1 LETER
6 YKIPVGGEMSYLGY
20 PDFFE
25 PYIKKVEQTRPARVE
40 KRKKGEEFPFMS
52 LQERQEMLKY
62 HPDYREEGRREIKIG
77 PSKGYRIA
85 HEFVDLLEARSR
97 VDPDKVDLS
106 RVDYETDVLVIG
118 GGGAAT
124 VAALIAEENGAQ
136 VLIATKLR
144 HGDANTMMAE
154 GGIQAATKREKDSP
168 YYHYL
173 DVLGGGHFKNDPDIV
188 AAFVKQAPDALQW
201 LESLGVMFSK
211 FPDGRLG
218 AMHGGGTCR
227 KRMHY
232 CADLSGLEIMRT
244 VRDEARNRA
253 NIKVLEFSP
262 AVELILDEHKQCAG
276 AVLYNMETEEYLVAR
291 AKAVILATGG
301 AGRLHVQG
309 FMTTN
314 HYGATADGIVL
325 GYRAGVPLSFLHTV
339 QYHPTGVVFPEQIEG
354 WLITERFRSEGSDIV
369 NAHGEKFVNER
380 EPRDVEAA
388 RFIKECLDGNGVPTP
403 TGKVG
408 VWLDSPMLD
417 ILHGEGRVRTAF
429 VGKWK
434 VYDRLGIDI
443 SKAPMLVYPTL
454 HYQNG
459 GLKDNA
465 ECETAVPGLYVA
477 GEVTGGLHGENRLM
491 GNSLMDIV
499 VFGRVAGKNAAIFAR
514 EKVKKG
520 KLTLKHVKRYHEE
533 LKEAGIT
540 TDRIAPMLLP
550 DYTTPEVKEKQLTV
564 SYLGTLR

>member
-1 LETER
+1 
-6 YKIPVGGEMSYLGY
+6 
-20 PDFFE
+20 
-25 PYIKKVEQTRPARVE
+25 
-40 KRKKGEEFPFMS
+40 
-52 LQERQEMLKY
+52 
-62 HPDYREEGRREIKIG
+62 
-77 PSKGYRIA
+77 
-85 HEFVDLLEARSR
+85 
-97 VDPDKVDLS
+97 
-106 RVDYETDVLVIG
+106 VDYETDVLVIG

-136 VLIATKLR
+136 VLMATKLR

-154 GGIQAATKREKDSP
+154 GGIQAAVKREKDSP

-211 FPDGRLG
+211 SPDGRLG
-218 AMHGGGTCR
+218 TMHGGGTCR

-232 CADLSGLEIMRT
+232 CADLSGMEIMRT
-244 VRDEARNRA
+244 VRDEARNRS

-262 AVELILDEHKQCAG
+262 AVELILNEHGQCAG

-354 WLITERFRSEGSDIV
+354 WLITERFRSEGSDILNV
-369 NAHGEKFVNER
+369 HGEKFVNER

-388 RFIKECLDGNGVPTP
+388 RFIKECLDGKGVPTP

-408 VWLDSPMLD
+408 IWLDSPMLD

-499 VFGRVAGKNAAIFAR
+499 VFGRIAGRNAAMFAR
-514 EKVKKG
+514 EKAKEG
-520 KLTLKHVKRYHEE
+520 KLTLKHVKEYHKE
-533 LKEAGIT
+533 LKEAGII
-540 TDRIAPMLLP
+540 TDRVAPMLLP

>member
-1 LETER
+1 M
-6 YKIPVGGEMSYLGY
+6 GYLGY

-25 PYIKKVEQTRPARVE
+25 PYLKKVEETRPARVQM
-40 KRKKGEEFPFMS
+40 RKKGEEFPFMT
-52 LQERQEMLKY
+52 LEERQEILKY
-62 HPDYREEGRREIKIG
+62 HPDYRDEGRGEIRVG

-85 HEFVDLLEARSR
+85 HEFVELLEARSR

-106 RVDYETDVLVIG
+106 KVDYETDVLVIG

-124 VAALIAEENGAQ
+124 IAALVAEESGAQ

-154 GGIQAATKREKDSP
+154 GGIQAATKAKKDSP

-173 DVLGGGHFKNDPDIV
+173 DVMGGGHFKNDPEIV
-188 AAFVKQAPDALQW
+188 SAFVKQAPDSLRW
-201 LESLGVMFSK
+201 LEGLGVMFSK
-211 FPDGRLG
+211 LPDGTLD

-232 CADLSGLEIMRT
+232 CADLSGMEIMRT
-244 VRDEARNRA
+244 VRDEARNRP

-262 AVELILDEHKQCAG
+262 AVELILNEDGRCSG
-276 AVLYNMETEEYLVAR
+276 AVFYNMETEEYFIAR
-291 AKAVILATGG
+291 ARAVILATGG
-301 AGRLHVQG
+301 SGRLHVQG

-314 HYGATADGIVL
+314 HYGATGDGIIM
-325 GYRAGVPLSFLHTV
+325 GYRAGVPLAFLHTV
-339 QYHPTGVVFPEQIEG
+339 QYHPTGVVSPEQIEG
-354 WLITERFRSEGSDIV
+354 WLITERFRAEGADVV
-369 NAHGEKFVNER
+369 NVNGEKFVNER
-380 EPRDVEAA
+380 EPRDVESA
-388 RFIKECLDGNGVPTP
+388 RFIKECLDGKGVPTP

-408 VWLDSPMLD
+408 VWLDSPVIDL
-417 ILHGEGRVRTAF
+417 LVGEGRVRTAF

-459 GLKDNA
+459 GLKNNV

-499 VFGRVAGKNAAIFAR
+499 VFGRIAGKNAAGFAR
-514 EKVKKG
+514 EKAKDG
-520 KLTLKHVKRYHEE
+520 KLTLDHVRRYHKE
-533 LKEAGIT
+533 LEEAGIV
-540 TDRIAPMLLP
+540 TDRVAPMLLP
-550 DYTTPEVKEKQLTV
+550 DYTTSEVKQRQLTV
-564 SYLGTLR
+564 SYLGTMR

>member
-1 LETER
+1 M
-6 YKIPVGGEMSYLGY
+6 GYLGY

-25 PYIKKVEQTRPARVE
+25 PYLKKVEETRPARVE
-40 KRKKGEEFPFMS
+40 MRKKGEEFPFMT
-52 LQERQEMLKY
+52 LEERQDILEY
-62 HPDYREEGRREIKIG
+62 HPDYRDEGRREIKVG

-106 RVDYETDVLVIG
+106 KVDYETDVLVIG

-124 VAALIAEENGAQ
+124 IAALVAEESGAQ

-154 GGIQAATKREKDSP
+154 GGIQAATKAKKDSP

-173 DVLGGGHFKNDPDIV
+173 DVMGGGHFKNDPEIV
-188 AAFVKQAPDALQW
+188 SAFVKQAPDSLRW
-201 LESLGVMFSK
+201 LEGLGVMFSK
-211 FPDGRLG
+211 LPDGTLD

-232 CADLSGLEIMRT
+232 CADLSGMEIMRT
-244 VRDEARNRA
+244 VRDEARNRP

-262 AVELILDEHKQCAG
+262 AVELILNEDGRCSG
-276 AVLYNMETEEYLVAR
+276 AVLYNMETEEYSIAR
-291 AKAVILATGG
+291 AGSVILATGG
-301 AGRLHVQG
+301 SGRLHVQG

-314 HYGATADGIVL
+314 HYGATGDGIII
-325 GYRAGVPLSFLHTV
+325 GYRAGVPLAFLHTV
-339 QYHPTGVVFPEQIEG
+339 QYHPTGVVSPEQIEG
-354 WLITERFRSEGSDIV
+354 WLITERFRAEGADVV
-369 NAHGEKFVNER
+369 NVHGEKFVNER
-380 EPRDVEAA
+380 EPRDVESA
-388 RFIKECLDGNGVPTP
+388 RFIKECLDDKGVPTP

-408 VWLDSPMLD
+408 VWLDSPVIDL
-417 ILHGEGRVRTAF
+417 LVGEGRVRTAF

-459 GLKDNA
+459 GLRNNV

-499 VFGRVAGKNAAIFAR
+499 VFGRIAGRNAARFAA
-514 EKVKKG
+514 EKAKDSR
-520 KLTLKHVKRYHEE
+520 LTLDHVRKYHRE
-533 LKEAGIT
+533 LEEAGIV
-540 TDRIAPMLLP
+540 TDRVAPMLLP
-550 DYTTPEVKEKQLTV
+550 DYTTPGVRERQLTAN
-564 SYLGTLR
+564 YLGTMR

>member
-1 LETER
+1 
-6 YKIPVGGEMSYLGY
+6 MSYLGY

-25 PYIKKVEQTRPARVE
+25 PYIKKVEGTRPARVE

-52 LQERQEMLKY
+52 LEQRQEILKY
-62 HPDYREEGRREIKIG
+62 HPDYREEGRREIKVG

-85 HEFVDLLEARSR
+85 HEFVDLLEAKSR
-97 VDPDKVDLS
+97 VDPDKIDLS

-136 VLIATKLR
+136 VLMATKLR

-154 GGIQAATKREKDSP
+154 GGIQAASKTGKDSP

-173 DVLGGGHFKNDPDIV
+173 DVIGGGHFKNDPDIV
-188 AAFVKQAPDALQW
+188 APFVKQAPDALQW
-201 LESLGVMFSK
+201 LEGLGVMFSK
-211 FPDGRLG
+211 SADGTLG
-218 AMHGGGTCR
+218 AMHGGGTSR

-232 CADLSGLEIMRT
+232 CADLSGMEIMRT
-244 VRDEARNRA
+244 VRDEARNRP

-262 AVELILDEHKQCAG
+262 AVELILNEYGQCAG
-276 AVLYNMETEEYLVAR
+276 AVLYNMETEEYSVAR

-314 HYGATADGIVL
+314 HYGATADGVVL

-354 WLITERFRSEGSDIV
+354 WLITERFRSEGSDII
-369 NAHGEKFVNER
+369 NANGEKFVNER

-408 VWLDSPMLD
+408 IWLDSPMLD

-465 ECETAVPGLYVA
+465 GCETVLPGLYVA

-499 VFGRVAGKNAAIFAR
+499 VFGRIAGRNAAIFAR
-514 EKVKKG
+514 EKAKDG
-520 KLTLKHVKRYHEE
+520 ELTLKHVKAYLKE
-533 LKEAGIT
+533 LKEAGIK
-540 TDRIAPMLLP
+540 TDRVAPMLLP
-550 DYTTPEVKEKQLTV
+550 DYTPAEVKEKQLTV
-564 SYLGTLR
+564 SYLGSLR

>member
-1 LETER
+1 
-6 YKIPVGGEMSYLGY
+6 MSYLGY

-25 PYIKKVEQTRPARVE
+25 PFIKKVEATRSARVE
-40 KRKKGEEFPFMS
+40 KRKVGEEFPLMS
-52 LQERQEMLKY
+52 LEGREEILKY
-62 HPDYREEGRREIKIG
+62 HPDYKAEGKRGIRVG
-77 PSKGYRIA
+77 PNKGYKVA
-85 HEFVDLLEARSR
+85 HEFVDILEARSR

-106 RVDYETDVLVIG
+106 KVDYETDVLVIG

-124 VAALIAEENGAQ
+124 VAALLAEENGAQ
-136 VLIATKLR
+136 VLMATKLR

-154 GGIQAATKREKDSP
+154 GGIQAAAKREKDSP

-173 DVLGGGHFKNDPDIV
+173 DVLGGGHFKNDPEIV
-188 AAFVKQAPDALQW
+188 AAFVKQAPGALRW

-211 FPDGRLG
+211 LPDGQLE
-218 AMHGGGTCR
+218 AVHGGGTCR
-227 KRMHY
+227 KRMHF
-232 CADLSGLEIMRT
+232 CADLSGMEIMRT
-244 VRDEARNRA
+244 VRDEARNKE

-262 AVELILDEHKQCAG
+262 AVELILNEYGQCAG
-276 AVLYNMETEEYLVAR
+276 ALLYNMETAEYFIVK

-325 GYRAGVPLSFLHTV
+325 GYRAGVPLAFMHTV

-354 WLITERFRSEGSDIV
+354 WLVTERFRSEGADILNV
-369 NAHGEKFVNER
+369 HGEKFVNER
-380 EPRDVEAA
+380 EPRDVESS
-388 RFIKECLDGNGVPTP
+388 RFIKECLDGNGVRTP

-408 VWLDSPMLD
+408 VWLDSPVID
-417 ILHGEGRVRTAF
+417 ILRGEGRVRTAF
-429 VGKWK
+429 IGKWK

-465 ECETAVPGLYVA
+465 ECETVVQGLYVA

-491 GNSLMDIV
+491 GNSLMDLV
-499 VFGRVAGKNAAIFAR
+499 VFGRVAGRNAAIFAK
-514 EKVKKG
+514 EKTKDG
-520 KLTLKHVKRYHEE
+520 ALTLDHVRRYHKELEE
-533 LKEAGIT
+533 TGIV
-540 TDRIAPMLLP
+540 TDSVAPMLLP
-550 DYTTPEVKEKQLTV
+550 DYTTPEVREKQLTA

>member
-1 LETER
+1 
-6 YKIPVGGEMSYLGY
+6 MSYLGY

-25 PYIKKVEQTRPARVE
+25 PYIKKVEGTRPARLE
-40 KRKKGEEFPFMS
+40 KRKKGEEFTFMS

-62 HPDYREEGRREIKIG
+62 HPDYKEEGRREIKVG

-97 VDPDKVDLS
+97 VDPDKIDLS
-106 RVDYETDVLVIG
+106 GVDWETDVLVIG

-124 VAALIAEENGAQ
+124 VAALIAGENGAR
-136 VLIATKLR
+136 VLMATKLR

-154 GGIQAATKREKDSP
+154 GGIQAASKIEKDSP

-173 DVLGGGHFKNDPDIV
+173 DVLGGGHFKNDPDVV

-211 FPDGRLG
+211 FPDGRLVT
-218 AMHGGGTCR
+218 MHGGGTCR

-232 CADLSGLEIMRT
+232 CADLSGMEIMRT
-244 VRDEARNRA
+244 VRDEARNRP
-253 NIKVLEFSP
+253 NITVLEFSP
-262 AVELILDEHKQCAG
+262 AVELILNEHGQCGG
-276 AVLYNMETEEYLVAR
+276 AVLYNMETEEYLVAT

-301 AGRLHVQG
+301 GGRLHVQG

-369 NAHGEKFVNER
+369 NANGEKFVNER
-380 EPRDVEAA
+380 EPRDVEAS

-417 ILHGEGRVRTAF
+417 ILHGEGRVSTAF

-499 VFGRVAGKNAAIFAR
+499 VFGRIAGRNAAMFAS
-514 EKVKKG
+514 EKARDG
-520 KLTLKHVKRYHEE
+520 ELTLEHVKAYLKEF
-533 LKEAGIT
+533 KEAGIK
-540 TDRIAPMLLP
+540 TDRVAPMLLP
-550 DYTTPEVKEKQLTV
+550 DYTPTEVKEKQLTV
-564 SYLGTLR
+564 SYLGSLR

>member
-1 LETER
+1 
-6 YKIPVGGEMSYLGY
+6 
-20 PDFFE
+20 
-25 PYIKKVEQTRPARVE
+25 VE
-40 KRKKGEEFPFMS
+40 KRKKGEEFQFMS
-52 LQERQEMLKY
+52 LQERQDMLKY
-62 HPDYREEGRREIKIG
+62 HPDYKEEGRREIRVG

-85 HEFVDLLEARSR
+85 HEFVDLLEAKSR

-136 VLIATKLR
+136 VLMATKLR
-144 HGDANTMMAE
+144 HGDSNTMMAE
-154 GGIQAATKREKDSP
+154 GGIQAASKTGKDSP

-173 DVLGGGHFKNDPDIV
+173 DVIGGGHFKNDPEIV
-188 AAFVKQAPDALQW
+188 AAFVKQAPDALRW
-201 LESLGVMFSK
+201 LEGLGVMFSK
-211 FPDGRLG
+211 SPDGRLG
-218 AMHGGGTCR
+218 AMHGGGTSR

-232 CADLSGLEIMRT
+232 CADLSGMEIMRT
-244 VRDEARNRA
+244 VRDEARNKK

-262 AVELILDEHKQCAG
+262 AVELILNEHGQCAG

-291 AKAVILATGG
+291 AKSVILATGG
-301 AGRLHVQG
+301 SGRLHVQG

-314 HYGATADGIVL
+314 HYGATADGVVL

-369 NAHGEKFVNER
+369 NVHGEKFVNER
-380 EPRDVEAA
+380 EPRDVESS

-434 VYDRLGIDI
+434 VYDRLGIDV

-465 ECETAVPGLYVA
+465 ECETVVPGLYVA

-499 VFGRVAGKNAAIFAR
+499 VFGRIAGRNAALFAR
-514 EKVKKG
+514 EKAKDG
-520 KLTLKHVKRYHEE
+520 ELTLKHVKAYLKE
-533 LKEAGIT
+533 LKEAGIV
-540 TDRIAPMLLP
+540 TDRVAPMLLP

-564 SYLGTLR
+564 SYLGSLR

>member
-1 LETER
+1 
-6 YKIPVGGEMSYLGY
+6 MSYLGY

-25 PYIKKVEQTRPARVE
+25 PYIRKVEQTRPARLE

-52 LQERQEMLKY
+52 LQERQQMLKY
-62 HPDYREEGRREIKIG
+62 HPDYKEEGRREIKIG
-77 PSKGYRIA
+77 SSKGYRIA
-85 HEFVDLLEARSR
+85 YEFVDLLEARSR
-97 VDPDKVDLS
+97 VDPDEVDLS
-106 RVDYETDVLVIG
+106 RIDYETDVLVIG

-124 VAALIAEENGAQ
+124 VAALLAQENGAR
-136 VLIATKLR
+136 VLMATKLR

-154 GGIQAATKREKDSP
+154 GGIQAASKREKDSP

-173 DVLGGGHFKNDPDIV
+173 DVIGGGHFKNDPDIV
-188 AAFVKQAPDALQW
+188 ATFVKQAPDALQW

-211 FPDGRLG
+211 YPDGRLVT
-218 AMHGGGTCR
+218 MHGGGTCR

-232 CADLSGLEIMRT
+232 CADLSGMEIMRT
-244 VRDEARNRA
+244 VRDEARNRPD
-253 NIKVLEFSP
+253 IKVLEFSP
-262 AVELILDEHKQCAG
+262 AVELILNEYGQCAG
-276 AVLYNMETEEYLVAR
+276 AVLYNMETEEYSVAR

-314 HYGATADGIVL
+314 HYGATADGVVL

-354 WLITERFRSEGSDIV
+354 WLITERFRSEGSDVLNV
-369 NAHGEKFVNER
+369 NGEKFVNER
-380 EPRDVEAA
+380 EPRDVESA

-408 VWLDSPMLD
+408 IWLDSPMLD

-443 SKAPMLVYPTL
+443 SRAPMLVSPTL

-465 ECETAVPGLYVA
+465 ECETVVPGLYVA

-499 VFGRVAGKNAAIFAR
+499 VFGRIAGKNAAIFAR
-514 EKVKKG
+514 EKAKDG
-520 KLTLKHVKRYHEE
+520 ELTLMHVKAYLKE
-533 LKEAGIT
+533 LKEAGIK
-540 TDRIAPMLLP
+540 TDRVAPMLLP
-550 DYTTPEVKEKQLTV
+550 DYTPAEVKEKQLTV
-564 SYLGTLR
+564 SYLGSLR

>member
-1 LETER
+1 
-6 YKIPVGGEMSYLGY
+6 MSYLGY
-20 PDFFE
+20 PDIFK
-25 PYIKKVEQTRPARVE
+25 PYIEKVEQTRPVRLE

-52 LQERQEMLKY
+52 LEERQEMLKY
-62 HPDYREEGRREIKIG
+62 HPDYREDGRREMKIG

-85 HEFVDLLEARSR
+85 HEFVDLLEAKSR

-106 RVDYETDVLVIG
+106 RVDYETDVLVVG

-124 VAALIAEENGAQ
+124 IAALIAEENGAR
-136 VLIATKLR
+136 VLMATKLR
-144 HGDANTMMAE
+144 HGDSNTVMAE
-154 GGIQAATKREKDSP
+154 GGIQAASKGSKDSP

-188 AAFVKQAPDALQW
+188 AAFVKKAPDALHW

-211 FPDGRLG
+211 SEDGTLG

-232 CADLSGLEIMRT
+232 CADLSGMEIMRT
-244 VRDEARNRA
+244 VRDEARNRT
-253 NIKVLEFSP
+253 NIEVLEFSP
-262 AVELILDEHKQCAG
+262 AVELILNEYGQCAG
-276 AVLYNMETEEYLVAR
+276 AVLYNIETEEYSVAR

-314 HYGATADGIVL
+314 HYGATADGVVL

-369 NAHGEKFVNER
+369 NVNGEKFVNER

-388 RFIKECLDGNGVPTP
+388 RFIKECLDGKGVPTP

-417 ILHGEGRVRTAF
+417 ILHGAGRVRTAF

-465 ECETAVPGLYVA
+465 ECETVVPGLYVA

-491 GNSLMDIV
+491 GNSLMDLV
-499 VFGRVAGKNAAIFAR
+499 VFGRVAGRNAAIFAR
-514 EKVKKG
+514 EKAKDG
-520 KLTLKHVKRYHEE
+520 ELTLKHVKAYLKE
-533 LKEAGIT
+533 LKDSGIK
-540 TDRIAPMLLP
+540 TDRVAPMLLP
-550 DYTTPEVKEKQLTV
+550 DYTPADVKEKQLTA
-564 SYLGTLR
+564 SYLGSLR

>member
-1 LETER
+1 
-6 YKIPVGGEMSYLGY
+6 MSYLGY

-52 LQERQEMLKY
+52 LEERQEILKH
-62 HPDYREEGRREIKIG
+62 HPDYKEAGRREIKVG
-77 PSKGYRIA
+77 PNKGYRIA
-85 HEFVDLLEARSR
+85 HEFVDLLEAKSK
-97 VDPDKVDLS
+97 VDPDKVDLT
-106 RVDYETDVLVIG
+106 RTDYETDVLVIG

-124 VAALIAEENGAQ
+124 IAALIAEENSAQ
-136 VLIATKLR
+136 VVVATKLR

-154 GGIQAATKREKDSP
+154 GGIQAASKGEKDSP

-173 DVLGGGHFKNDPDIV
+173 DVMGGGHFKNDSDIV
-188 AAFVKQAPDALQW
+188 AAFVKQAPDALRW

-211 FPDGRLG
+211 FPDGRLD

-244 VRDEARNRA
+244 VRDEARNRT

-262 AVELILDEHKQCAG
+262 AVELIVNEHGQCAG
-276 AVLYNMETEEYLVAR
+276 ALLYNMETEEYLVTK

-325 GYRAGVPLSFLHTV
+325 GYRAGVPLAFMHTV

-354 WLITERFRSEGSDIV
+354 WLITERFRSEGSDILNV
-369 NAHGEKFVNER
+369 HGEKFVNER
-380 EPRDVEAA
+380 EPRDVESA
-388 RFIKECLDGNGVPTP
+388 RVIKECLDGKGVPIP
-403 TGKVG
+403 TEKVG
-408 VWLDSPMLD
+408 IWLDSPMLD

-459 GLKDNA
+459 GLKNDA

-491 GNSLMDIV
+491 GNSLMDLV
-499 VFGRVAGKNAAIFAR
+499 VFGRIAGRNAAIFAK
-514 EKVKKG
+514 EKAKEG
-520 KLTLKHVKRYHEE
+520 KLTLEHVKKYHKE
-533 LKEAGIT
+533 LEEAGII
-540 TDRIAPMLLP
+540 TDRVAPMLLP
-550 DYTTPEVKEKQLTV
+550 DYTRREVKEKQLTAI
-564 SYLGTLR
+564 YLGLGGKNRA

>member
-1 LETER
+1 M
-6 YKIPVGGEMSYLGY
+6 GYLGY
-20 PDFFE
+20 ADFFE
-25 PYIKKVEQTRPARVE
+25 PYLKRVEATRPARVE
-40 KRKKGEEFPFMS
+40 MRKRGEEFPFMT
-52 LQERQEMLKY
+52 LDERKEMLKY
-62 HPDYREEGRREIKIG
+62 HPDYKDEGRREIKVG

-97 VDPDKVDLS
+97 VDPDRVDLS
-106 RVDYETDVLVIG
+106 KVDYETDVLIIG

-124 VAALIAEENGAQ
+124 IAALIAEENGAQ
-136 VLIATKLR
+136 VLVATKLR

-154 GGIQAATKREKDSP
+154 GGIQAATKAKKDSP

-173 DVLGGGHFKNDPDIV
+173 DVMGGGHFKNDPEIV
-188 AAFVKQAPDALQW
+188 AAFVRQAPDAMSW
-201 LESLGVMFSK
+201 LEGLGVMFSK
-211 FPDGRLG
+211 LPDGTLD

-232 CADLSGLEIMRT
+232 CADLSGMEIMRT
-244 VRDEARNRA
+244 VRDEARNRP

-262 AVELILDEHKQCAG
+262 AVELIMSEDGRCSG
-276 AVLYNMETEEYLVAR
+276 AVLYNMETEEYFTAR
-291 AKAVILATGG
+291 ARAVILATGG
-301 AGRLHVQG
+301 SGRLHVQG

-314 HYGATADGIVL
+314 HYGATGDGIVI

-339 QYHPTGVVFPEQIEG
+339 QYHPTGVVSPEQIEG
-354 WLITERFRSEGSDIV
+354 WLITERFRAEGADVV
-369 NAHGEKFVNER
+369 NVHGEKFVNER
-380 EPRDVEAA
+380 EPRDVESA
-388 RFIKECLDGNGVPTP
+388 RFIKECLDGKGVPTP

-408 VWLDSPMLD
+408 VWLDSPVIDL
-417 ILHGEGRVRTAF
+417 LAGEGRVRTAF

-459 GLKDNA
+459 GLKNNV
-465 ECETAVPGLYVA
+465 ECETAVPGLFVA

-499 VFGRVAGKNAAIFAR
+499 VFGRIAGRNAALFAR
-514 EKVKKG
+514 EKG
-520 KLTLKHVKRYHEE
+520 GGGRLTLDHVRRYHRE
-533 LKEAGIT
+533 LEKAGIV
-540 TDRIAPMLLP
+540 TDRVAPMLLP
-550 DYTTPEVKEKQLTV
+550 DYTTPEVKKRQLTV
-564 SYLGTLR
+564 SYLGTMR

>member
-1 LETER
+1 M
-6 YKIPVGGEMSYLGY
+6 GYLGY

-25 PYIKKVEQTRPARVE
+25 PYLKKVEETRPARVE
-40 KRKKGEEFPFMS
+40 MRKKGEEFPFMS
-52 LQERQEMLKY
+52 LDERQEILKY
-62 HPDYREEGRREIKIG
+62 HPDYRDEGRREIKAG

-97 VDPDKVDLS
+97 VDPDKVDLM
-106 RVDYETDVLVIG
+106 RADYETDVLVIG

-124 VAALIAEENGAQ
+124 IAALIAEESGAQ

-154 GGIQAATKREKDSP
+154 GGIQAATKAAKDSP

-173 DVLGGGHFKNDPDIV
+173 DVVGGGHFKNDPEIV
-188 AAFVKQAPDALQW
+188 SAFVKQAPDALRW
-201 LESLGVMFSK
+201 LEELGVMFSRM
-211 FPDGRLG
+211 PDGTLD
-218 AMHGGGTCR
+218 AMHGGGTSR

-232 CADLSGLEIMRT
+232 CADLSGMEIMRT
-244 VRDEARNRA
+244 VRDEARNRP

-262 AVELILDEHKQCAG
+262 AVELILNEDGRCSG
-276 AVLYNMETEEYLVAR
+276 AVLYNMETEEYFIAR

-301 AGRLHVQG
+301 SGRLHVQG

-314 HYGATADGIVL
+314 HYGATGDGIII
-325 GYRAGVPLSFLHTV
+325 GYRAGVPLAFMHTV
-339 QYHPTGVVFPEQIEG
+339 QYHPTGVVSPEQIEG
-354 WLITERFRSEGSDIV
+354 WLITERFRAEGADVV
-369 NAHGEKFVNER
+369 NVHGQKFVNER
-380 EPRDVEAA
+380 EPRDVESA
-388 RFIKECLDGNGVPTP
+388 RFIKECVDGNGVPTP
-403 TGKVG
+403 TGTVG
-408 VWLDSPMLD
+408 VWLDSPVIDL
-417 ILHGEGRVRTAF
+417 LVGEGRVRTAF

-459 GLKDNA
+459 GLKNNV
-465 ECETAVPGLYVA
+465 ECETTVPGLYVA

-499 VFGRVAGKNAAIFAR
+499 VFGRVAGKNAAEFAR
-514 EKVKKG
+514 EKAGNG
-520 KLTLKHVKRYHEE
+520 KLTLDHVRRYHKE
-533 LKEAGIT
+533 LDDAGIV
-540 TDRIAPMLLP
+540 TDRVAPMLLP
-550 DYTTPEVKEKQLTV
+550 DYTTPEVRKRQLTLT
-564 SYLGTLR
+564 YLGTMR

>member
-1 LETER
+1 
-6 YKIPVGGEMSYLGY
+6 
-20 PDFFE
+20 
-25 PYIKKVEQTRPARVE
+25 VEGTRPARLE
-40 KRKKGEEFPFMS
+40 KRKKGEEFTFMS

-62 HPDYREEGRREIKIG
+62 HPDYKEEGRREIKVG

-97 VDPDKVDLS
+97 VDPDKIDLS
-106 RVDYETDVLVIG
+106 GVDWETDVLVIG

-124 VAALIAEENGAQ
+124 VAALIAGENGVR
-136 VLIATKLR
+136 VLMATKLR

-154 GGIQAATKREKDSP
+154 GGIQAASKREKDSP

-173 DVLGGGHFKNDPDIV
+173 DVLGGGHFKNDPDVV

-211 FPDGRLG
+211 FPDGRLVT
-218 AMHGGGTCR
+218 MHGGGTCR

-232 CADLSGLEIMRT
+232 CADLSGMEIMRT
-244 VRDEARNRA
+244 VRDEARNRP
-253 NIKVLEFSP
+253 NITVLEFSP
-262 AVELILDEHKQCAG
+262 AVELILNEHGQCAG

-369 NAHGEKFVNER
+369 NANGEKFVNER
-380 EPRDVEAA
+380 EPRDVEAS

-417 ILHGEGRVRTAF
+417 ILHGEGRVSTAF

-499 VFGRVAGKNAAIFAR
+499 VFGRIAGRNAAMFAS
-514 EKVKKG
+514 EKARDG
-520 KLTLKHVKRYHEE
+520 ELTLEHVKAYLKE
-533 LKEAGIT
+533 LKEAGIK
-540 TDRIAPMLLP
+540 TDRVAPMLLP
-550 DYTTPEVKEKQLTV
+550 DYTPTGVKEKQLTV
-564 SYLGTLR
+564 SYLGSLR

>member
-1 LETER
+1 
-6 YKIPVGGEMSYLGY
+6 MSYLGY

-52 LQERQEMLKY
+52 LEERQEILKH
-62 HPDYREEGRREIKIG
+62 HPDYKEAGRREIKVG
-77 PSKGYRIA
+77 PNKGYRIA
-85 HEFVDLLEARSR
+85 HEFVDLLEAKSK
-97 VDPDKVDLS
+97 VDPDKVDLT
-106 RVDYETDVLVIG
+106 RTDYETDVLVIG

-124 VAALIAEENGAQ
+124 IAALIAEENSAQ
-136 VLIATKLR
+136 VVVATKLR

-154 GGIQAATKREKDSP
+154 GGIQAASKGEKDSP

-173 DVLGGGHFKNDPDIV
+173 DVMGGGHFKNDSDIV
-188 AAFVKQAPDALQW
+188 AAFVKQAPDALRW

-211 FPDGRLG
+211 FPDGRLD

-244 VRDEARNRA
+244 VRDEARNRT

-262 AVELILDEHKQCAG
+262 AVELIVNEHGQCAG
-276 AVLYNMETEEYLVAR
+276 ALLYNMETEEYLVTK

-325 GYRAGVPLSFLHTV
+325 GYRAGVPLAFMHTV

-354 WLITERFRSEGSDIV
+354 WLITERFRSEGSDILNV
-369 NAHGEKFVNER
+369 HGEKFVNER
-380 EPRDVEAA
+380 EPRDVESA
-388 RFIKECLDGNGVPTP
+388 RVIKECLDGKGVPIP
-403 TGKVG
+403 TEKVG
-408 VWLDSPMLD
+408 IWLDSPMLD

-459 GLKDNA
+459 GLKNDA

-491 GNSLMDIV
+491 GNSLMDLV
-499 VFGRVAGKNAAIFAR
+499 VFGRIAGRNAAIFA
-514 EKVKKG
+514 KKKAKEG
-520 KLTLKHVKRYHEE
+520 KLTLEHVKKYHKE
-533 LKEAGIT
+533 LEEAGII
-540 TDRIAPMLLP
+540 TDRVAPMLLP
-550 DYTTPEVKEKQLTV
+550 DYTRPEVKEKQLTAI
-564 SYLGTLR
+564 YLGLGGKNRA

>member
-1 LETER
+1 
-6 YKIPVGGEMSYLGY
+6 MSYLGY

-25 PYIKKVEQTRPARVE
+25 PYIKKVEATRPARVE
-40 KRKKGEEFPFMS
+40 KRKKGEEFSFMS
-52 LQERQEMLKY
+52 LEERQEMLKY
-62 HPDYREEGRREIKIG
+62 HPDYKDEGRREIKIG

-85 HEFVDLLEARSR
+85 HEFVDLLEAKTR
-97 VDPDKVDLS
+97 VDPDKIELS

-124 VAALIAEENGAQ
+124 VAAIIAEENGAQ
-136 VLIATKLR
+136 VLMATKLR

-154 GGIQAATKREKDSP
+154 GGIQAASKTGKDSP

-188 AAFVKQAPDALQW
+188 ATFVRQAPDALRW
-201 LESLGVMFSK
+201 LEGLGVMFSK
-211 FPDGRLG
+211 SPDGTLE

-232 CADLSGLEIMRT
+232 CSDLSGMEIMRT
-244 VRDEARNRA
+244 VRDEARNRP

-262 AVELILDEHKQCAG
+262 AVELILNEYGQCAG
-276 AVLYNMETEEYLVAR
+276 AVLYNMETEEYSVAR
-291 AKAVILATGG
+291 ARAVILATGG

-314 HYGATADGIVL
+314 HYGATADGVVL

-354 WLITERFRSEGSDIV
+354 WLITERFRSEGSDII
-369 NAHGEKFVNER
+369 NANGEKFVNER

-417 ILHGEGRVRTAF
+417 ILHGDGRVRTAF

-465 ECETAVPGLYVA
+465 ECETALPGLYVA

-491 GNSLMDIV
+491 GNSLMDLV
-499 VFGRVAGKNAAIFAR
+499 VFGRIAGRNAAIFAK
-514 EKVKKG
+514 EKAKDG
-520 KLTLKHVKRYHEE
+520 GLTLKHVKAYIKE
-533 LKEAGIT
+533 LKEAGIE
-540 TDRIAPMLLP
+540 TDRVAPMLLP
-550 DYTTPEVKEKQLTV
+550 DYTPVEVKEKQLTV
-564 SYLGTLR
+564 SYLGSLR